1 MGIMNAMRTRM
12 KVILWILLILFIGSM
27 SVGGL
32 VGGADIV
39 NQLFGRV
46 DPSKAIIVVNVPNK
60 LETDID
66 GLGKVPFP
74 VASYPSAF
82 IGIAV

>member
-46 DPSKAIIVVNVPNK
+46 DPSKARIYIYVVYVCK
-60 LETDID
+60 DL
-66 GLGKVPFP
+66 F
-74 VASYPSAF
+74 F
-82 IGIAV
+82 